1 MIMWFHLV
9 LFVTS
14 VIIHGAS
21 CEEESTD
28 GEFAMK
34 YLSDYHYLSP
44 SRSGNHDVKTA
55 LKNFQKFFG
64 LPLTGELDEETLYQM
79 KKPRC
84 GVPDVDENGGR
95 LRIKRFSTWGKWRK
109 TDLKYYLSFGED
121 MSEADQARVMAR
133 AFQMWSAVASKLR
146 FTRTLS
152 VSNADFRISFG
163 KRQHSGVPGERQCY
177 SDFDG
182 KGKVLAHAFYP
193 QDGRLHF
200 DDDEYFT
207 ETGSW
212 WNGSQSLLY
221 VAVHEIGHALGLRH
235 SDVKGTV
242 MWPTASRGTPKLHQ
256 DDIDGIRS
264 LYG

>member
-1 MIMWFHLV
+1 MAVCFC
-9 LFVTS
+9 LFGQLLTFKHGLS
-14 VIIHGAS
+14 LLFCLVIIVFWNRLQNTHNAVLHKW
-21 CEEESTD
+21 C
-28 GEFAMK
+28 K
-34 YLSDYHYLSP
+34 LISP
-44 SRSGNHDVKTA
+44 
-55 LKNFQKFFG
+55 NFKRCCDWNFDDIWKENYTLLNYRCWHIKQNFFITSYW
-64 LPLTGELDEETLYQM
+64 L
-79 KKPRC
+79 
-84 GVPDVDENGGR
+84 V
-95 LRIKRFSTWGKWRK
+95 IHF
-109 TDLKYYLSFGED
+109 
-121 MSEADQARVMAR
+121 
-133 AFQMWSAVASKLR
+133 
-146 FTRTLS
+146 
-152 VSNADFRISFG
+152 SFG
-163 KRQHSGVPGERQCY
+163 KRKHSGVPGERQCY

-264 LYG
+264 LYGMWKALKKEVDWEVFSLLLARLNSVIDNLNTYFNGS